1 MSSRSSS
8 AVARSAGT
16 DRTLTTL
23 LALVALAG
31 GVVVLLVGTGVFG
44 SARAGR
50 SLVDPIAIDLLR
62 ANRSLALVLAIVAG
76 LLLVLLGLLWALR
89 SLRPESKPDL
99 VLDHSRGTGLT
110 VSSGAIAEAVR
121 ADAEIVPGVERARVR
136 LVGDTDNPALRITV
150 WLRQG
155 SDVRDI
161 WNDLDTRVLSRARD
175 ALGVQRLPAAVRIE
189 LDAAEGSRVS

>member
-1 MSSRSSS
+1 MSSRSSA

-31 GVVVLLVGTGVFG
+31 GVVVLLVGAGVFG
-44 SARAGR
+44 SGRAGR

-62 ANRSLALVLAIVAG
+62 ANRSLALVLALVAG
-76 LLLVLLGLLWALR
+76 LLLVLLGLWWALR

-99 VLDHSRGTGLT
+99 VLDGSRGSRLT
-110 VSSGAIAEAVR
+110 VSSGAIAEAVH
-121 ADAEIVPGVERARVR
+121 ADAETVPGVERARVR
-136 LVGDTDNPALRITV
+136 LVGDPDNPALRITL

-161 WNDLDTRVLSRARD
+161 WNGLDTQVLSRARD
-175 ALGVQRLPAAVRIE
+175 ALGVERLPAAVRIE

>member
-1 MSSRSSS
+1 MSSRSSA

-16 DRTLTTL
+16 ERTLTTL

-50 SLVDPIAIDLLR
+50 SLVDPIAVDVLR
-62 ANRSLALVLAIVAG
+62 ANRSLVLALAIVAG
-76 LLLVLLGLLWALR
+76 LLLVLLGLWWALR

-99 VLDHSRGTGLT
+99 VLDGSRGTRLT
-110 VSSGAIAEAVR
+110 VSSGAVSEAVR
-121 ADAEIVPGVERARVR
+121 ADAETVPGVQRARVR
-136 LVGDTDNPALRITV
+136 LVGHTDNPALRITL

-161 WNDLDTRVLSRARD
+161 WNGLDTRVLAHARD
-175 ALGVQRLPAAVRIE
+175 ALGVERLPAAVRIE

>member
-136 LVGDTDNPALRITV
+136 LVGDTDNPALRITL

-161 WNDLDTRVLSRARD
+161 WNDLDTRVLSRARG
-175 ALGVQRLPAAVRIE
+175 ALGVERLPAAVRIE

>member
-1 MSSRSSS
+1 MSSRSSA

-16 DRTLTTL
+16 ERTLTTL

-31 GVVVLLVGTGVFG
+31 GVVVLLVGTGALG

-50 SLVDPIAIDLLR
+50 SLVDPIAVDVLR
-62 ANRSLALVLAIVAG
+62 ANRSLVLALAIVAG
-76 LLLVLLGLLWALR
+76 LLLVLLGLWWALR

-99 VLDHSRGTGLT
+99 VLDGSRGTRLT
-110 VSSGAIAEAVR
+110 VSSGAVSEAVR
-121 ADAEIVPGVERARVR
+121 ADAETVPGVQRARVR
-136 LVGDTDNPALRITV
+136 LVGDTDNPALRITL

-161 WNDLDTRVLSRARD
+161 WNGLDTRVLARARD
-175 ALGVQRLPAAVRIE
+175 ALGVERLPAAVRIE

>member
-44 SARAGR
+44 SARADR

-121 ADAEIVPGVERARVR
+121 ADAETVPGVERARVR
-136 LVGDTDNPALRITV
+136 LVGDTDNPALRITL

-161 WNDLDTRVLSRARD
+161 WNDLDTRVLSRARG
-175 ALGVQRLPAAVRIE
+175 ALGVERLPAAVRIE
-189 LDAAEGSRVS
+189 LDAAEGYRVS

>member
-44 SARAGR
+44 SARADR

-136 LVGDTDNPALRITV
+136 LVGDTDNPALRITL
-150 WLRQG
+150 WLQQG

-161 WNDLDTRVLSRARD
+161 WNDLDTRVLSRARG